1 MVTIDPV
8 NGQIRTKKKL
18 HEYSGLYRFTI
29 TLMDNGPAAPI
40 AAVSALKNESK
51 LDEQSNLSG
60 TCLLEMF
67 IRDYNMHAPK
77 FVFPNANHS
86 IIRIKSVRDKSCFND
101 IEMFLGI

>member
-40 AAVSALKNESK
+40 AAASALKNESK

-86 IIRIKSVRDKSCFND
+86 IIRIKSVRDTNIF
-101 IEMFLGI
+101 